1 MNLKQLIIGTLHELQ
16 RPVDSATV
24 EQWQDRLTLYI
35 NEAIADIGVYLR
47 PWKRSA
53 LTPVNGHLD
62 LSLLPYVC
70 TKVLAVED
78 GEGRRLAFCYG
89 ANVGELVVR
98 NVPGDALF
106 VVYRYVPRTLRSE
119 FDEPEL
125 PAFCHPLIITYAVA
139 RERCH
144 TDSVSQ
150 GAAQLNFTLY
160 ETQKRRLRYDFDEP
174 SGYGLCIEY

>member
-1 MNLKQLIIGTLHELQ
+1 MNLKQLVIATLHELQ

-24 EQWQDRLTLYI
+24 AQWQDRLTLYI
-35 NEAIADIGVYLR
+35 NEAIADIGVYIR
-47 PWKRSA
+47 PWRRSEA
-53 LTPVNGHLD
+53 AAVNGRID
-62 LSLLPYVC
+62 LAGLPYLC

-78 GEGRRLAFCYG
+78 GEGRRLAFYYG
-89 ANVGELVVR
+89 ASVQELVVR
-98 NVPGDALF
+98 NVPDETLF
-106 VVYRYVPRTLRSE
+106 VVYRYAPRTLRNE

-144 TDSVSQ
+144 MDNASQ
-150 GAAQLNFTLY
+150 GSAQFNFTLY